1 MSGATGV
8 DRADPASI
16 PDLTTMKVALRSDD
30 RSRAVAAAC
39 RRRDPK
45 RATELA
51 TGLFG
56 DARKHAVLVCAAA
69 GIDL

>member
-1 MSGATGV
+1 M
-8 DRADPASI
+8 RA
-16 PDLTTMKVALRSDD
+16 DD

-39 RRRDPK
+39 RRRDAK

-51 TGLFG
+51 TGLAG
-56 DARKHAVLVCAAA
+56 EARRRAILVCAAG